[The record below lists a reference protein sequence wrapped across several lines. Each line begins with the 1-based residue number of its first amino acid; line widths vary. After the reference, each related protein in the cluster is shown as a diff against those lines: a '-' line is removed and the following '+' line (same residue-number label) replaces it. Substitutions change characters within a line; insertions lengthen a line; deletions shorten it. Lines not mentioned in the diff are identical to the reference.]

1 MSMQPCDAE
10 CGQQIILQRTR
21 TGTDVFYLF
30 HCCPALYA
38 EKVQPAS
45 IINPATKPALG
56 SILLMLLSEASSRNL
71 STSIKERDLVFYT
84 EIQRYLRF
92 NGEG

>member
-1 MSMQPCDAE
+1 MQPCDAE

-21 TGTDVFYLF
+21 TGAYVFYLF

-56 SILLMLLSEASSRNL
+56 SILLMLLSEVSSRNL
-71 STSIKERDLVFYT
+71 STSIKERDLVLYT

>member
-1 MSMQPCDAE
+1 M
-10 CGQQIILQRTR
+10 
-21 TGTDVFYLF
+21 FYLF
-30 HCCPALYA
+30 HSNPALYA
-38 EKVQPAS
+38 EKIQRAS
-45 IINPATKPALG
+45 FINPATKPALG